1 MSQLSKQKA
10 NYSLELR
17 CYPTSKQIEYLSK
30 CFGVARWIFNY
41 GLNKNIKQYKKD
53 KIFIW
58 YNSLAKDLPKLK
70 KNEDTAWLKEVDSV
84 LIQQSLKNLDSA
96 LSEMCKSKKGKRKGK
111 QIGFPKFKSK
121 SNKQSFKC
129 VNINN
134 NIKVDLENN
143 TLKIPKLK
151 SKLKIVADK
160 RRPIGKISSITLK
173 KTPTGK
179 YFVSI
184 LYVYE
189 KEFNSYIADQNKSI
203 GIDFGLKDF
212 ITLSNGEK
220 IKSPQYLRQNLK
232 RLKHLSHSHSKKKAN
247 SKNREKAR
255 FKLAKL
261 HEKITNQRKDFNHKL
276 SRQLINQYDF
286 IFVEDLNIETMK
298 KIWGRKISDI
308 SWHQFVSF
316 LTYKALNENK
326 YVLKIDRYFPSSRL
340 CFSCGFKN
348 TNLTLKD
355 REWKCPVCGE
365 IHDRDLN
372 ASLNVLN
379 EGKNKYFNIRTD
391 YPEFK
396 LVENGVQYSNI
407 FSYSMKQEINLTK
420 IYN

>member
-1 MSQLSKQKA
+1 MNQTLKQKA

-17 CYPTSKQIEYLSK
+17 CYPTSEQREYLAK
-30 CFGVARWIFNY
+30 CFGAARWIYNY
-41 GLNKNIKQYKKD
+41 GLSKNIEQYKKN
-53 KIFIW
+53 KTFIW

-70 KNEDTAWLKEVDSV
+70 CSEETSWLKEIDSI

-96 LSEMCKSKKGKRKGK
+96 LSEMCKSKRGKRKGK
-111 QIGFPKFKSK
+111 QLGFPKFKSK

-134 NIKVDLENN
+134 NIKVDLEDN

-151 SKLKIVADK
+151 TTLKIVSDK
-160 RRPIGKISSITLK
+160 RRPVGKISSITLK
-173 KTPTGK
+173 KTPSGK
-179 YFVSI
+179 YFVYI

-189 KEFNSYIADQNKSI
+189 KVFNTYIADQNKSI
-203 GIDFGLKDF
+203 GLDFGLKDF
-212 ITLSNGEK
+212 ITISNGEK
-220 IKSPQYLRQNLK
+220 IKSPEYLKQNLK
-232 RLKHLSHSHSKKKAN
+232 RLKHLSHSYSKKKTN
-247 SKNREKAR
+247 SKNREKSR
-255 FKLAKL
+255 LKLAKL

-286 IFVEDLNIETMK
+286 IFIEDLDIETMK

-326 YVLKIDRYFPSSRL
+326 YVLKIDRYFPSSKL
-340 CFSCGFKN
+340 CSSCGFKN
-348 TNLTLKD
+348 TNLTLKN
-355 REWKCPVCGE
+355 RQWICPVCGK

-372 ASLNVLN
+372 ASLNILK
-379 EGKNKYFNIRTD
+379 EGRSKYFNIRTD

-407 FSYSMKQEINLTK
+407 FSYSMKQEINF
-420 IYN
+420 N